1 MMMMMMMDDAE
12 MQAIN
17 EMNSLELVVSLLY
30 LPVPV
35 ITLVVLGTRCYREG
49 TFRQSLPLLASQFNS
64 ALIWGCMA
72 A

>member
-1 MMMMMMMDDAE
+1 MMKDTDI
-12 MQAIN
+12 QAMN

-35 ITLVVLGTRCYREG
+35 ITLVVLGIRCYREG
-49 TFRQSLPLLASQFNS
+49 NFRQSLPLLATQFSS

-72 A
+72 V